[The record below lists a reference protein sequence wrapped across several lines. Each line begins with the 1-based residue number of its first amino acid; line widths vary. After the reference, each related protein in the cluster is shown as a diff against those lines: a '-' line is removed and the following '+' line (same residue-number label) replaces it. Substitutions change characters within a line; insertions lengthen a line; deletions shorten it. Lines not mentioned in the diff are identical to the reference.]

1 MRKKSHPLSKPRGRR
16 RIPLVLAVLA
26 IVTPGLSPRVA
37 AGQDS
42 PWTSGWRAGTGEA
55 RSIVMD
61 PRDPGTLF
69 ASTQA
74 GILKT
79 VDGGLSWSDQPVG
92 PQGAVALAIDPTNS
106 LSIFAG
112 TPIGIEHSADGGVHF
127 SLLPELHTAVT
138 AIQIDPLRP
147 ATMYAVAGNVFKS
160 TNAGGGWVPSVDGLV
175 TDRVASLLLDGLHP
189 ATVYAGSDED
199 ASYYPLPGAA
209 FKTTDGGARWQTI
222 FVLPGAATSLKS
234 VTAFAIDPRHNGTI
248 YAAAT
253 VHLGGRV
260 LGGRVLR
267 SLDDGGVWT
276 PFLLP
281 LGVSPTSLAIDPA
294 QPSTLYAGTDHG
306 VFRSDDGGVTWS
318 FYSNGLG
325 PIPVSALLMDPAGTV
340 LHAAT
345 TMGVFE
351 LRTQRAAP
359 AYPCIPNSSTL
370 CLLGDRFQATLLAQ
384 DPRTGRSTTGTAV
397 SRGDR
402 FGYFSLPGFTSDPD
416 LPEVLVK
423 MVDARAVPGN
433 GFWVFFGGLTDL
445 AYALTIA
452 DTLTGELRLYGNSPE
467 TPFCGGADTAAFQD
481 GSGPGA
487 AVARPP
493 AAALS
498 GSGAAL
504 SLLDARFRLTLS
516 TTDPR
521 TGRTAAG
528 TAIPADD
535 RSGYF
540 SLPAFT
546 GDAGFPE
553 VFVKMVDATSVFG
566 DFWLFHT
573 GLTDLAYTLTVDD
586 SVTGAIRIYEKPGRD
601 YCGGADTS
609 VTRP

>member
-1 MRKKSHPLSKPRGRR
+1 MRKKSHPFSKPRARR
-16 RIPLVLAVLA
+16 RIPLVLSALSIA
-26 IVTPGLSPRVA
+26 ALGSLSPRVA

-42 PWTSGWRAGTGEA
+42 PWTSSWRAGTRA
-55 RSIVMD
+55 LSIVMD

-69 ASTQA
+69 ASTQT
-74 GILKT
+74 GIFKT
-79 VDGGLSWSDQPVG
+79 VDGGLSWTDQPVG
-92 PQGAVALAIDPTNS
+92 PKDAAVLAIDPTSS
-106 LSIFAG
+106 LSVFAG
-112 TPIGIEHSADGGVHF
+112 TPNGLEHSTDGGVHF
-127 SLLPELHTAVT
+127 SSLPLRIGVT

-147 ATMYAVAGNVFKS
+147 ATMYAVAGNVMKS
-160 TNAGGGWVPSVDGLV
+160 NNAGVDWVPSAIDL
-175 TDRVASLLLDGLHP
+175 TTLRVASLLLDGLHP
-189 ATVYAGSDED
+189 ATLYAGADED

-209 FKTTDGGARWQTI
+209 FKSTDAAGTWRPILAGRAIGVSLGA
-222 FVLPGAATSLKS
+222 
-234 VTAFAIDPRHNGTI
+234 VTAFAIDPLHNGTV

-253 VHLGGRV
+253 TRG
-260 LGGRVLR
+260 GGRVLR

-276 PFLLP
+276 PFGLP
-281 LGVSPTSLAIDPA
+281 LAALPTSLAIDPT
-294 QPSTLYAGTDHG
+294 QPSTLYAGTDRG
-306 VFRSDDGGVTWS
+306 VFRSDDGGVNWTL
-318 FYSNGLG
+318 YSSGLG
-325 PIPVSALLMDPAGTV
+325 SIAVSALLMDPAGTV

-345 TMGVFE
+345 VNGVFE
-351 LRTQRAAP
+351 VRTQKTAP
-359 AYPCIPNSSTL
+359 VYPCVPNSSTL
-370 CLLGDRFQATLLAQ
+370 CLLEDRFQATLIAQ
-384 DPRTGRSTTGTAV
+384 DPRTGRRTTGTAV

-433 GFWVFFGGLTDL
+433 GFWVFFGGLTDVR
-445 AYALTIA
+445 YALTIA
-452 DTLTGELRLYGNSPE
+452 DTFTGELRLYENSPGA
-467 TPFCGGADTAAFQD
+467 PFCGGADTAAFQD

-487 AVARPP
+487 AVVRPP

-498 GSGAAL
+498 GSGATL
-504 SLLDARFRLTLS
+504 SLLDARFHLTLS
-516 TTDPR
+516 ATDPR

-528 TAIPADD
+528 TAIAGDD

-546 GDAGFPE
+546 GDADFPE

-586 SVTGAIRIYEKPGRD
+586 SVTGATRTYEKPGGD
-601 YCGGADTS
+601 YCGAADPR